1 MPTRF
6 GHTAIVARDPESLAA
21 FYIEVLDCEISGP
34 RRDLFGTALE
44 RGMGLPG
51 AHVQG
56 VHLRLPGHGGQG
68 PVLEIFRLEQTVPGS
83 DAVNRVGLMH
93 IAFSVDDVQTT
104 LDRITAAG
112 GSSQGE
118 LAEVSVAG
126 VGTAEFVY
134 ARDPEGN
141 IVELQGWK

>member
-6 GHTAIVARDPESLAA
+6 GHTAIVARDPERLAA

-56 VHLRLPGHGGQG
+56 VHLRLPGHGEQG
-68 PVLEIFRLEQTVPGS
+68 PVLEIFQLDQTVPAS

-93 IAFSVDDVQTT
+93 IAFSVDDVQAT
-104 LDRITAAG
+104 LDRITSEG
-112 GSSQGE
+112 GSTQGE
-118 LAEVSVAG
+118 IAEVAVVG